1 MITEIAICY
10 DYFPTDTL
18 EAILR
23 NDLWQGDSPYL
34 STDAIL
40 HISEIL
46 CKRRPITDPEYEK
59 RKKEFWQQ
67 LQAKYFDLDEGTE

>member
-23 NDLWQGDSPYL
+23 NDLWKGDASVL

-40 HISEIL
+40 HISKIL
-46 CKRRPITDPEYEK
+46 CKRRPITDQEYEK
-59 RKKEFWQQ
+59 RKNKFWQQ
-67 LQAKYFDLDEGTE
+67 LQAKYFELDEDTE